1 MVAHY
6 AHDERGGEMA
16 YVCTYLNFPG
26 RAEEAFNYYAKVFGT
41 SVEGLTRFGDTP
53 GLPPLSDD
61 ERDKVLHVELPILN
75 GHVLMA
81 TDMLESLGQ
90 HCRVGNNTTICL
102 QLDSTVEADRLY
114 EALSQGGG
122 EGSGMQQMFFGYW
135 GSCLDQFGI
144 RWMMNAR
151 PRA

>member
-1 MVAHY
+1 MAH
-6 AHDERGGEMA
+6 
-16 YVCTYLNFPG
+16 VCTYLNFPG
-26 RAEEAFNYYAKVFGT
+26 RSEEAFNYYAKVFGT

-53 GLPPLSDD
+53 GMPPMSDD
-61 ERDKVLHVELPILN
+61 DQHKVLHVELPILN

-102 QLDSTVEADRLY
+102 QLDSNDEADRLY
-114 EALSQGGG
+114 EALSLGGD

-144 RWMMNAR
+144 RWMMNVR
-151 PRA
+151 P